1 MPVASL
7 TAATFTPARTAPLG
21 SATRPRMRPPVP
33 WAVSHVGTMREITRR
48 RQTAVERARSDG
60 MKPPNILGRSF
71 CSKAIACV
79 QPQPCYN
86 PARLEKSNAHCQEE
100 KRTASHRKLECRSA
114 RTMSSS
120 NAEPYLKI
128 GDVARRVGVSPSVI
142 RSWESVGLT
151 RPRRTESKYR
161 LYTADDVRLLK
172 RARFLRKVRGLN
184 AAAIVE
190 LLRREGRARPAL
202 DGSAGAIGTH
212 LRQLRAKRK
221 LSLAQVA
228 QAVNL
233 SVGFLSA
240 LERSQMSGSVGT
252 LRKLTRFYK
261 TNILDFFDANGAST
275 RQVRPAQRKVLEAGP
290 GVRMELL
297 AWGNTVMEPHLF
309 RVAPEAGSG
318 DSYTHEGEEFL
329 YVLRGELTIMLE
341 NEEYRLKAGD
351 SFYFESATPHH
362 WRNPGRAETWVLWV
376 NTPPT
381 FWVPLP
387 NIRCDADRE
396 GSA

>member
-1 MPVASL
+1 
-7 TAATFTPARTAPLG
+7 
-21 SATRPRMRPPVP
+21 
-33 WAVSHVGTMREITRR
+33 
-48 RQTAVERARSDG
+48 
-60 MKPPNILGRSF
+60 MK
-71 CSKAIACV
+71 
-79 QPQPCYN
+79 
-86 PARLEKSNAHCQEE
+86 
-100 KRTASHRKLECRSA
+100 
-114 RTMSSS
+114 SSS
-120 NAEPYLKI
+120 AQPYLKI

-142 RSWESVGLT
+142 RSWESLGLT

-190 LLRREGRARPAL
+190 LLRREGRVRPA
-202 DGSAGAIGTH
+202 DGGAGAIGSH

-228 QAVNL
+228 RAVGI

-240 LERSQMSGSVGT
+240 LERSQMSASVGT
-252 LRKLTRFYK
+252 LRKLTRYYK
-261 TNILDFFDANGAST
+261 TNILDFFDATGASS
-275 RQVRPAQRKVLEAGP
+275 RRVQPGQRKVLEAGP

-329 YVLRGELTIMLE
+329 YVLRGELTITLE
-341 NEEYRLKAGD
+341 KEEYRLKTGD
-351 SFYFESATPHH
+351 SFYFESATPLQ
-362 WRNPGRAETWVLWV
+362 WKNPGRAETWLLWV

-381 FWVPLP
+381 F
-387 NIRCDADRE
+387 
-396 GSA
+396 

>member
-1 MPVASL
+1 
-7 TAATFTPARTAPLG
+7 
-21 SATRPRMRPPVP
+21 
-33 WAVSHVGTMREITRR
+33 
-48 RQTAVERARSDG
+48 
-60 MKPPNILGRSF
+60 MK
-71 CSKAIACV
+71 
-79 QPQPCYN
+79 
-86 PARLEKSNAHCQEE
+86 
-100 KRTASHRKLECRSA
+100 
-114 RTMSSS
+114 SSS
-120 NAEPYLKI
+120 AEPYLKI

-142 RSWESVGLT
+142 RSWENLGLT

-161 LYTADDVRLLK
+161 LYTADDVKLLK

-190 LLRREGRARPAL
+190 LLRREGRARPAAN
-202 DGSAGAIGTH
+202 GSTGATGSH
-212 LRQLRAKRK
+212 LRQLRAKQK

-228 QAVNL
+228 QAVGI

-252 LRKLTRFYK
+252 LRKLARFYK
-261 TNILDFFDANGAST
+261 TNILDFFDATGAST

-329 YVLRGELTIMLE
+329 YVLRGELTITLE
-341 NEEYRLKAGD
+341 KDEYRLKTGD
-351 SFYFESATPHH
+351 SFYFESAMPHH
-362 WRNPGRAETWVLWV
+362 WRNPGRAETLLLWI

-381 FWVPLP
+381 F
-387 NIRCDADRE
+387 
-396 GSA
+396 